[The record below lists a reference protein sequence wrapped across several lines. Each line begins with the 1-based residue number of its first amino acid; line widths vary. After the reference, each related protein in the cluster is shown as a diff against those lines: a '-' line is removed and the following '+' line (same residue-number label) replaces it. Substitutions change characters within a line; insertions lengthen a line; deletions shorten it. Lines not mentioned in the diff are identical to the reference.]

1 MEIITKVKNQL
12 EEIKKLTTKEILNYL
27 KIVAFSI
34 LIVVFFTILFQFF
47 IGNSEEIIGLIS
59 ALGILIS
66 ALLASYSVMLNIE
79 NTNNNEEKKKESEK
93 KSNIIYLFQNL
104 NDILSVLNRYKDTD
118 IGTFRINTH
127 NTLLLILE
135 KKLDKIDD
143 KEIIKNLTDDESNYL
158 LFVRLRL
165 YESIGILHNC
175 TQSIIV
181 DNPQKF
187 NENTKFII
195 EKLNLL
201 IPLLA
206 TNNKIYIQKV
216 ENK

>member
-47 IGNSEEIIGLIS
+47 IGNGERIIGLIS

-118 IGTFRINTH
+118 IVTEINTR

-165 YESIGILHNC
+165 SESIGILHNY

>member
-47 IGNSEEIIGLIS
+47 IGNGERIIGLIS

-165 YESIGILHNC
+165 SESIGILHNY

>member
-1 MEIITKVKNQL
+1 MGIITKVKNQL

-47 IGNSEEIIGLIS
+47 IGNGERIIGLIS

-79 NTNNNEEKKKESEK
+79 NTNNNEEKKKASEK

-118 IGTFRINTH
+118 IGTSEINTH
-127 NTLLLILE
+127 NTLLLILG

-165 YESIGILHNC
+165 SESIGILHNY

>member
-47 IGNSEEIIGLIS
+47 IGNGERIIGLIS

-118 IGTFRINTH
+118 IVTEINTR

>member
-1 MEIITKVKNQL
+1 MKEVVSSSTMIKILRILAIVFFIIVC
-12 EEIKKLTTKEILNYL
+12 
-27 KIVAFSI
+27 F
-34 LIVVFFTILFQFF
+34 IVVIDFK
-47 IGNSEEIIGLIS
+47 NSSELLAS
-59 ALGILIS
+59 LGILIS

-158 LFVRLRL
+158 LFIRLRL
-165 YESIGILHNC
+165 YESIGILYNY
-175 TQSIIV
+175 TQSIVV

-187 NENTKFII
+187 NENTEFII

-206 TNNKIYIQKV
+206 TNNKIPIQKM
-216 ENK
+216 ENN

>member
-1 MEIITKVKNQL
+1 MKKVVSSSTM
-12 EEIKKLTTKEILNYL
+12 IKILR
-27 KIVAFSI
+27 I
-34 LIVVFFTILFQFF
+34 LAVVFFISICCVIF
-47 IGNSEEIIGLIS
+47 IDFKNSSELLAS
-59 ALGILIS
+59 LGILIS

-79 NTNNNEEKKKESEK
+79 NTDNNEEKKKESEK

-104 NDILSVLNRYKDTD
+104 NDILSVLNTYKDTD
-118 IGTFRINTH
+118 IGNFKINTH

-135 KKLDKIDD
+135 KKLNKIDD

-165 YESIGILHNC
+165 YESIGILYNY
-175 TQSIIV
+175 TQSIV
-181 DNPQKF
+181 ADNPKKF

-206 TNNKIYIQKV
+206 TNNKILIQKM
-216 ENK
+216 ESTQTPQQTPL